1 MDAERER
8 DPFWDP
14 PEDLFLGSAYVYL
27 QPLAHGLSVEETMLP
42 VSNYRGVTVGHL
54 QVRIKLSD
62 AQGQPRHDVEE
73 DIQQPEDWLDKRLD
87 IMVHI
92 DSASQVEW
100 LDSDASRGVFVQ
112 YRFYTDSK
120 MRQTRAV
127 HHAPVPQL
135 GYSKQFT
142 IRSVSSN
149 FVNYL
154 TTNALVLELWGKQ
167 GRGGEVVEGGGAS
180 RSVVSAGTV
189 EMSRRGTKQGGKAGG
204 GGGGDGGDG
213 LAAGGG
219 ETKSDGGATMG
230 ALSKTLHTAAT
241 SSLVAA
247 QGENTL
253 LKESAWIDE
262 RRRLLERISGLEQE
276 VQFLSFEKGALEKVR
291 WEGRGEERP
300 ECAGSSR

>member
-127 HHAPVPQL
+127 YHAPVPQL
-135 GYSKQFT
+135 GYNKHHPLRVQQLCQLPDDECASAGAVGQ
-142 IRSVSSN
+142 
-149 FVNYL
+149 
-154 TTNALVLELWGKQ
+154 AGKWRRG
-167 GRGGEVVEGGGAS
+167 GRGG
-180 RSVVSAGTV
+180 
-189 EMSRRGTKQGGKAGG
+189 RGQQECGV
-204 GGGGDGGDG
+204 GGDGGD
-213 LAAGGG
+213 
-219 ETKSDGGATMG
+219 
-230 ALSKTLHTAAT
+230 
-241 SSLVAA
+241 
-247 QGENTL
+247 
-253 LKESAWIDE
+253 ESA
-262 RRRLLERISGLEQE
+262 RHQQG
-276 VQFLSFEKGALEKVR
+276 
-291 WEGRGEERP
+291 WEGG
-300 ECAGSSR
+300 CWWGC